1 MAVGS
6 GVPASLL
13 LFSAIEVIQV
23 LILRRVEDVMT
34 RLRRAQGG
42 VLALL
47 VIVLAACGNGGS
59 SGGKSDFKID
69 WFGDLTAAVAIN
81 GVPHLNGFKTVIDWT
96 NKNGGVDGHKIVLT
110 ATDSASDVNKG
121 KLAYQN
127 AVANG
132 SLVMN
137 GGIESNVNVPLAP
150 LTAQN
155 KVTLISLAITDNFVS
170 PPQPYLYST
179 NLSYQGM
186 ANLQLGFVKDYLI
199 KNNLAPATPT
209 LALYGF
215 TSAAV
220 TTINGMYKDG
230 GDKLGWKI
238 VAQQSFSTTA
248 TDVSGQASA
257 VANAKPDVVIADLL
271 DSTAALDVKT
281 LREKGFKGPIVDF
294 VGASS
299 PNTFMAVNDPAYYSL
314 RAYASTVDTDIPGIQ
329 AVIDRAKATGNTAD
343 MQSVYFSYGYINGLV
358 TVAAL
363 KICGDGCTS
372 DKFNTALE
380 KVGKVDASG
389 LNEDIQITPQRHRTV
404 RKGIFFQYDTSKNK
418 EVAVGGWLDGG
429 AS

>member
-1 MAVGS
+1 MS
-6 GVPASLL
+6 R
-13 LFSAIEVIQV
+13 Q
-23 LILRRVEDVMT
+23 
-34 RLRRAQGG
+34 RRAQGG

-47 VIVLAACGNGGS
+47 ITVLTACGNGASGS
-59 SGGKSDFKID
+59 KSDFKID

-81 GVPHLNGFKTVIDWT
+81 GVPDLNGFKTVIDWT
-96 NKNGGVDGHKIVLT
+96 NSHGGVDGHKIVLT

-121 KLAYQN
+121 RIAFQN
-127 AVANG
+127 AVTNG

-150 LTAQN
+150 LTSQN
-155 KVTLISLAITDNFVS
+155 KLTLISLALTDNFIS
-170 PPQPYLYST
+170 QPQPYMYST

-186 ANLQLGFVKDYLI
+186 SNLQLGFVKDYLI

-209 LALYGF
+209 IALYGF

-230 GDKLGWKI
+230 ADKLGWKI

-248 TDVSGQASA
+248 TDVSSQASA

-281 LREKGFKGPIVDF
+281 LREKGFKGPVVDF

-299 PNTFMAVNDPAYYSL
+299 PNTFIAVNDLAYYSL
-314 RAYASTVDTDIPGIQ
+314 RAYASTVDTDIRGIQ
-329 AVIDRAKATGNTAD
+329 TVIDRAKATGNTAD
-343 MQSVYFSYGYINGLV
+343 IQSVYFSYGYVNGLI

-372 DKFNTALE
+372 ENFNTALE
-380 KVGKVDASG
+380 KIGKVDASG
-389 LNEDIQITPQRHRTV
+389 LNDDVQITTARHRTV
-404 RKGIFFQYDTSKNK
+404 QKGIFFHYDTSKNK

-429 AS
+429 NF